1 MKDVYKILEENKIH
15 HPTLNIDVVPY
26 KLAVETIN
34 SILSQQLQEA
44 IDALDKATKEYTDSI
59 SSITDLDLEDAD

>member
-15 HPTLNIDVVPY
+15 HPTLNIDVVSY
-26 KLAVETIN
+26 KLAVETVN